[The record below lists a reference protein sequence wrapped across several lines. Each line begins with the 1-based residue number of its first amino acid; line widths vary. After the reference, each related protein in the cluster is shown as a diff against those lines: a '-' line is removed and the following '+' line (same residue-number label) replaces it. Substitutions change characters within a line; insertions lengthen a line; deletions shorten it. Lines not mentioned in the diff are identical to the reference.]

1 LPHRFRAKFPD
12 TQGNRYYK
20 KGRFISLYYD
30 ASPATMK
37 QVQNLITMD
46 DTVLRQTH
54 LKARSVLDYI
64 NNPNEKKNPYI
75 RRVLLEEAFK
85 MSAGTEQDEASAK
98 LEQEFQA
105 FETLNQVEAEAME
118 TIEELEAEAQ
128 EAEAQEAEAQ
138 EAEAQETIEQLE
150 AEAQETIQ
158 ELEAG
163 AQEIMEE
170 LEAEAITTVEEETKN
185 DEK

>member
-20 KGRFISLYYD
+20 KGRFISVYYD

-64 NNPNEKKNPYI
+64 NNPHEKKNPYI
-75 RRVLLEEAFK
+75 RRVLLEEALK
-85 MSAGTEQDEASAK
+85 MSAGTEQDEASVK

-105 FETLNQVEAEAME
+105 FETLNQVQAEAME

-128 EAEAQEAEAQ
+128 EAEAL